1 MLMFV
6 LDKFG
11 IVEQR
16 GLGFETVKGLPKKN
30 LPLPIVSFEEPYI
43 VVMLP
48 LTYEAAISVTQ
59 DELSE
64 PEIKYIDY
72 IRMFGPITRKDFEL
86 YASVDRKKAERIL
99 SRLVEKGLI
108 LREGNTRATKY
119 RIKI

>member
-1 MLMFV
+1 MFV

-64 PEIKYIDY
+64 PFW
-72 IRMFGPITRKDFEL
+72 RMRIAGLRLTPIPVIAGQSLLFAPCCRGSINIQ
-86 YASVDRKKAERIL
+86 AVA
-99 SRLVEKGLI
+99 
-108 LREGNTRATKY
+108 
-119 RIKI
+119 KII